1 MQVTINC
8 TLDEQIAFKR
18 NLKSLDEKGMVTY
31 KIPDDKPPDMTCGEY
46 VVGLIKWEVVNEVKY
61 PKSN

>member
-18 NLKSLDEKGMVTY
+18 NLKSLDEKMLVTFR
-31 KIPDDKPPDMTCGEY
+31 IPDDKPDDMTCGEY
-46 VVGLIKWEVVNEVKY
+46 VVGIIKWEVEDE
-61 PKSN
+61 